1 MVVCKFDRAIGV
13 CAVFICKKAQV
24 HFHAWIGIIGAF
36 LRRWRTVTIYAAT
49 VLFIAWAICWQAC
62 FTRTFWMSM
71 PEEAKTEPRIQA
83 VWRFLKDVVRERQ
96 GEWVK

>member
-13 CAVFICKKAQV
+13 CAVFICKKAQM
-24 HFHAWIGIIGAF
+24 HCCAWIGIIGAF

-49 VLFIAWAICWQAC
+49 VLFIAWTICWQAC
-62 FTRTFWMSM
+62 FTRTFWMRM

-83 VWRFLKDVVRERQ
+83 VRRFLKDVVREQ
-96 GEWVK
+96 

>member
-13 CAVFICKKAQV
+13 CAVFICKKAQM
-24 HFHAWIGIIGAF
+24 HCYAWIGIIDAF

-49 VLFIAWAICWQAC
+49 VLFIAWTICWQAC
-62 FTRTFWMSM
+62 FTRTFWMRM
-71 PEEAKTEPRIQA
+71 PEEAKTEPHIQA

>member
-13 CAVFICKKAQV
+13 CAVFICKKAQM
-24 HFHAWIGIIGAF
+24 HCYAWIGIIGAF

-49 VLFIAWAICWQAC
+49 VLFIAWTICWQAC
-62 FTRTFWMSM
+62 FTRTFWMRM
-71 PEEAKTEPRIQA
+71 PEEAKTEPHIQA

-96 GEWVK
+96 GEWMK